1 MTNPAKLVYVA
12 LGGAGEIGMNM
23 YLYGVG
29 KGARQRWI
37 VVDTGVAFPD
47 METSPGVDVITA
59 DPSFIAERA
68 DQLEGIF
75 ITHAHEDHVG
85 AVGRLWPDL
94 KAPIY
99 AREFTSEIARL
110 KMEDAGQDR
119 AHVQTVGVWPA
130 QVDTGSFK
138 VGFLPIS
145 HSVPESSALVIDT
158 AAGRVIHSGD
168 FKIDRD
174 PQVGEPFDDDLIREV
189 SKDGVLA
196 LVCDSTNIFNGHAGR
211 SEADL
216 VTPITELLRSTDG
229 LIVATT
235 FASNLARVSTMARA
249 ARSAGRSV
257 LVLGRAMNRMISVGR
272 SVGLLD
278 DFPDTVSPDEAR
290 DVPAENLFVLASGSQ
305 GERRAVS
312 AQLAAGNTHSGI
324 ELRDGDTFLF
334 SSKTIPGNEV
344 AVARIHNQLAELG
357 VDVIDD
363 QGGLYHVSGHANR
376 PDLERMQ
383 DLVQPQYV
391 IPMHGEFRHLRAH
404 AKLAEEKGRAAVV
417 APNGT
422 MVELSGNTPK
432 TVELIETGR
441 RYMDGSVAYGALDGI
456 VRERLRMA
464 IRGLVVVNLIFDERG
479 RLLDD
484 AWVEAKGLPVDVDA
498 DGSLEEVLEAELSD
512 AINGAGPKVRGDDD
526 AVEKLVS
533 GRINTV
539 CSRLIGKKP
548 LSTVLINRLAD

>member
-23 YLYGVG
+23 YLYGIG
-29 KGARQRWI
+29 EGAAQRWI

-47 METSPGVDVITA
+47 MESSPGVDIITA
-59 DPSFIAERA
+59 DPGFIAARA

-85 AVGRLWPDL
+85 AVGRLWPNL

-99 AREFTSEIARL
+99 AREFTAEIARL
-110 KMEDAGQDR
+110 KMEDAGQDA
-119 AHVQTVGVWPA
+119 AHVQTVAAWPA

-196 LVCDSTNIFNGHAGR
+196 LVCDSTNVFNRHEGR

-216 VTPITELLRSTDG
+216 IAPITELLRNTDG

-235 FASNLARVSTMARA
+235 FASNLARVSTMAKAARA
-249 ARSAGRSV
+249 ADRSI

-272 SVGLLD
+272 KVGLLD
-278 DFPDTVSPDEAR
+278 GFPDTVSADEAR
-290 DVPAENLFVLASGSQ
+290 DMPAEHLFVLASGSQ

-312 AQLAAGNTHSGI
+312 AQLAQGNTHSGV
-324 ELRDGDTFLF
+324 ELKEGDTFLF

-357 VDVIDD
+357 VDVVEES
-363 QGGLYHVSGHANR
+363 GGLYHVSGHANR
-376 PDLERMQ
+376 PDLAHMQ

-391 IPMHGEFRHLRAH
+391 VPMHGEFRHLRAH
-404 AKLAEEKGRAAVV
+404 AKLAEEKGRMAVV

-422 MVELSGNTPK
+422 MVELSGNAPK
-432 TVELIETGR
+432 TVEMIETGR
-441 RYMDGSVAYGALDGI
+441 RYMDGSVSYGALDGI

-464 IRGLVVVNLIFDERG
+464 QRGLVVVNLIFDERN

-484 AWVEAKGLPVDVDA
+484 AWVEAKGLPTDVD
-498 DGSLEEVLEAELSD
+498 GPQPYEEVLEAELTE
-512 AINGAGPKVRGDDD
+512 ALNGASPKVRADDD
-526 AVEKLVS
+526 AVEKLVT
-533 GRINTV
+533 GRLNTV
-539 CSRLIGKKP
+539 SSRLIGKKP
-548 LSTVLINRLAD
+548 LSTVLITRLAD